1 MSFLNPWLLLA
12 ALGISVPILAHLLNR
27 FQVQR
32 TDWAAMR
39 FLDRTVRV
47 RSRQLKL
54 RDLLLLI
61 LRCLALLF
69 LVFSLARPA
78 WRGDVAA
85 WIPGEKRAGVIIALD
100 ASFSMQHGDEGNSRF
115 QRALKQVS
123 VISDKIQAGDP
134 VTLLLL
140 GGKDQLIAHN
150 MAFDRERWDA
160 LLQEVAA
167 TPAALEWDGVPKR
180 LMELADGM
188 DAAEKEIYLITDTQ
202 ERNWKNRS
210 SEFHDAIKNLNTTAQ
225 VFLVP
230 VPGESANLAVTD
242 LALVSGALRKGNIAR
257 YQATVRNCGTEPV
270 SNVEVRCR
278 VEDTQI
284 DSKKIPLI
292 AVGASETVSL
302 FVPFYNA
309 GATRITAE
317 ISGDLLAS
325 DNIRRTVA
333 VVRDRVSVLCVDGSG
348 GDAGRL
354 ISAALL
360 ARGDAANMEDYT
372 VRSIPWLA
380 FPAEDLSKADVII
393 LADVPE
399 ITEDQVTQL
408 SRFARE
414 GNGLVWFAGDD
425 VKAAS
430 WNERAAQGDN
440 ALLPGV
446 IGNIINTSD
455 AVGAG
460 KPLDPNMPDHTVCLP
475 LKSLAEDLLSETR
488 FLKCVELKPSASSFS
503 VLRLA
508 GSDSPILLEKSLGR
522 GQVFMFATSAQTTW
536 NNMAL
541 TPVFPMLMQQMITY
555 LAGREFERP
564 QTVGDTLTLS
574 FVEQPDASD
583 AVFDSPSGK
592 TLTVPV
598 REYRN
603 QYVAFIENANE
614 AGFYLAR
621 VSVQSAAMPVAVNVD
636 TRESEVACVPA
647 AELAEQF
654 KDSGAIIAADEA
666 SLAAAIDTTRT
677 GRSSWRFFLYAA
689 LAFLI
694 IECLFADRLMRRQQ
708 STDHNQETMPAGDLG
723 KQNA

>member
-1 MSFLNPWLLLA
+1 MSFLNPWFLLA
-12 ALGISVPILAHLLNR
+12 GLGIGLPILAHLLNR

-32 TDWAAMR
+32 TEWAAMR
-39 FLDRTVRV
+39 FLDRSVRV

-54 RDLLLLI
+54 RDVLLLI
-61 LRCLALLF
+61 MRCLALLL
-69 LVFSLARPA
+69 LVFALARPA
-78 WRGDVAA
+78 WRGGMAS

-100 ASFSMQHGDEGNSRF
+100 ASFSMDHGDAGQTRF
-115 QRALKQVS
+115 QRALKQVA
-123 VISDKIQAGDP
+123 VISEKIQPGDP

-140 GGKDQLIAHN
+140 GGNEQLVTHN

-160 LLQEVAA
+160 LLQDIKA
-167 TPAALEWDGVPKR
+167 TSASLEWDGVPKR
-180 LMELADGM
+180 LKELAEGM
-188 DAAEKEIYLITDTQ
+188 DAAEKEIYIVTDTQ
-202 ERNWKNRS
+202 QRDWKNRS
-210 SEFHDAIKNLNTTAQ
+210 PEFHDALKNLKASAN

-230 VPGESANLAVTD
+230 VPGNASNLAVTD
-242 LALVSGALRKGNIAR
+242 LALVSGALRKGSIAR

-270 SNVEVRCR
+270 SNVDVRCR
-278 VEDTQI
+278 VEGTQI

-292 AVGASETVSL
+292 VPGASETVSL
-302 FVPFYNA
+302 FVPFHNA

-317 ISGDLLAS
+317 VAGDQLES

-360 ARGDAANMEDYT
+360 ARGDAASMEDYT

-380 FPAEDLSKADVII
+380 FPAEDLSKADVIV

-399 ITEDQVTQL
+399 ITDDQVTQL
-408 SRFARE
+408 SRFVRE

-425 VKAAS
+425 VKVAS
-430 WNERAAQGDN
+430 WNERATQGDN
-440 ALLPGV
+440 ALLPASLGKV
-446 IGNIINTSD
+446 IDTSN
-455 AVGAG
+455 ASGAG

-475 LKSLAEDLLSETR
+475 LQSLAEDLLSETR
-488 FLKCVELKPSASSFS
+488 FLKCVELNPSSASFT

-508 GSDSPILLEKSLGR
+508 GGDTPILLEKSLGR

-598 REYRN
+598 QEYRN
-603 QYVAFIENANE
+603 QYVAFIENADE

-621 VSVQSAAMPVAVNVD
+621 VSVQSAATPVAVNVD
-636 TRESEVACVPA
+636 TRESDVACLPA
-647 AELAEQF
+647 AELAEQY
-654 KDSGAIIAADEA
+654 KDIGVIIATDESALA
-666 SLAAAIDTTRT
+666 SAINTTRT
-677 GRSSWRFFLYAA
+677 GRSSWRFFMFAA

-694 IECLFADRLMRRQQ
+694 IESLFADRLMRRQA
-708 STDHNQETMPAGDLG
+708 SAETDESTMPAGDLE